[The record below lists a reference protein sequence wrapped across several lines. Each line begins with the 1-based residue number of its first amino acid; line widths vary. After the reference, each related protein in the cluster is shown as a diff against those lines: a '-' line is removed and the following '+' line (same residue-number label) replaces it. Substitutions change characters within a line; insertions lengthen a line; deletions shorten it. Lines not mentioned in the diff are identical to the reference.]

1 LIEDPT
7 PAHTLLEKLKPDEA
21 LYVWISVAICFYD
34 ITKDNPE
41 IMLN

>member
-21 LYVWISVAICFYD
+21 LYVWKSVAIYLYD
-34 ITKDNPE
+34 ITKGNPE
-41 IMLN
+41 MMLD